1 MNDSI
6 SSCFF
11 TAHRTCVHRQIGE
24 NEAYINKWNL
34 NSFTLSDR
42 LYGAQRPTFGMKVN
56 GTTSGNQGN
65 GYFKIY
71 NEKYKNDNYVVQFD
85 YIYAYE
91 FYDRQYASQLAGYA
105 PGGTSNYRVGLFAC
119 NNNAEQEQF
128 RGIMPIF
135 AAYKVVS
142 S

>member
-1 MNDSI
+1 M
-6 SSCFF
+6 
-11 TAHRTCVHRQIGE
+11 QIK
-24 NEAYINKWNL
+24 NNTNK
-34 NSFTLSDR
+34 
-42 LYGAQRPTFGMKVN
+42 
-56 GTTSGNQGN
+56 NQGN

-71 NEKYKNDNYVVQFD
+71 NEKYKSTNYVVQFD
-85 YIYAYE
+85 YIYAHE

-105 PGGTSNYRVGLFAC
+105 PSGTSNYRVGLFAC
-119 NNNAEQEQF
+119 NNNTNQEQF